1 MTSQVVHFAR
11 FRNDVITLFSRNFS
25 LSSADNHCMKKYI
38 SLFVIFSVFC
48 CACSAR
54 GKADTEVP
62 SEEVEYAFK
71 GDEPSVADTESEEEK
86 PLLPLYTLRQPQGQ
100 SVQLRESW
108 GYVMQSRLDEY
119 DNSIPLTDV
128 CFFSAEINCY
138 GELTSVPSRSRINTK
153 GARCHLVITCDSK
166 SLTHFILEPG
176 SKVRNNLL
184 KSIVKAGAAYD
195 GVQIDFELVPARDR
209 KNFISFLSDLRYMLG
224 KVKWFTVCV
233 PARFKLL
240 SEDIY
245 PYTEIA
251 NYCDRVFVMAYDE
264 HWSGSK
270 PGAVANIDWCRKVM
284 EYAKKSIPEKK
295 LIMGLPFY
303 GRTWAS
309 ETTAGAWYF
318 SGANRIMTEH
328 KVREVIYE
336 DEIPSFK
343 YTAQVE
349 VTGYFNDTY
358 SVLQLARLYE
368 EAGIKKMGV
377 WRIGQEDPAFWDWV
391 KISK

>member
-1 MTSQVVHFAR
+1 
-11 FRNDVITLFSRNFS
+11 
-25 LSSADNHCMKKYI
+25 MKKTI
-38 SLFVIFSVFC
+38 SLLLAFSVFC

-54 GKADTEVP
+54 GKADIEIPT
-62 SEEVEYAFK
+62 EEVEYALK
-71 GDEPSVADTESEEEK
+71 GDEPSVSTEPEEEK
-86 PLLPLYTLRQPQGQ
+86 PLLPLYTLREPTGKPL
-100 SVQLRESW
+100 QLRESW

-128 CFFSAEINCY
+128 CFFSAEVNCY
-138 GELTSVPSRSRINTK
+138 GELTAIPNRNRINTK

-176 SKVRNNLL
+176 SKVRTNLL
-184 KSIVKAGAAYD
+184 KAIVKAGAPYD

-209 KNFISFLSDLRYMLG
+209 KNFISFCSDLRYMLG
-224 KVKWFTVCV
+224 KAKWFSICV

-245 PYTEIA
+245 PYAEIA
-251 NYCDRVFVMAYDE
+251 SYCDRVFVMAYDE
-264 HWSGSK
+264 HWSGGR
-270 PGAVANIDWCRKVM
+270 PGAVASVDWCRKVM
-284 EYAKKSIPEKK
+284 EYAQKAIPPKK
-295 LIMGLPFY
+295 LVMGLPFY

-328 KVREVIYE
+328 KVEEVSYE
-336 DEIPSFK
+336 EEIPSFK

-349 VTGYFNDTY
+349 VTGYFNDAY
-358 SVLQLARLYE
+358 SVVELARLYE
-368 EAGIKKMGV
+368 KAGIQKMGF
-377 WRIGQEDPAFWDWV
+377 WRIGQEDPAFWNWV
-391 KISK
+391 KIVK

>member
-1 MTSQVVHFAR
+1 
-11 FRNDVITLFSRNFS
+11 
-25 LSSADNHCMKKYI
+25 MKKTI
-38 SLFVIFSVFC
+38 SLLIILSVFC

-54 GKADTEVP
+54 GKADIEVP

-71 GDEPSVADTESEEEK
+71 GDEPSVSEGEEQ
-86 PLLPLYTLRQPQGQ
+86 PLLPLYTLREPEGKP
-100 SVQLRESW
+100 VPLRESW

-138 GELTSVPSRSRINTK
+138 GELVSVPSRSKINTK
-153 GARCHLVITCDSK
+153 GARCHLVVVCDSK

-176 SKVRNNLL
+176 TKVRNNLL
-184 KSIVKAGAAYD
+184 KAIVKAAAPYD

-209 KNFISFLSDLRYMLG
+209 KNFISFCSDLRYMLG
-224 KVKWFTVCV
+224 KAKWFSICV

-245 PYTEIA
+245 PYSEIA

-264 HWSGSK
+264 HWSTSK
-270 PGAVANIDWCRKVM
+270 PGAVASI
-284 EYAKKSIPEKK
+284 EYAQKSIPPKK
-295 LIMGLPFY
+295 LVMGLPFY

-328 KVREVIYE
+328 QVEEVIYDE
-336 DEIPSFK
+336 DIPTFK

-358 SVLQLARLYE
+358 SVLQLARLYQN
-368 EAGIKKMGV
+368 AGIQKMGF
-377 WRIGQEDPAFWDWV
+377 WRIGQEDPEFWKWI

>member
-1 MTSQVVHFAR
+1 
-11 FRNDVITLFSRNFS
+11 
-25 LSSADNHCMKKYI
+25 MKKYF
-38 SLFVIFSVFC
+38 SLFVILSVFC
-48 CACSAR
+48 CASYAR
-54 GKADTEVP
+54 GKADLEIPTED
-62 SEEVEYAFK
+62 VEYAYK
-71 GDEPSVADTESEEEK
+71 GDEASVADSQPE
-86 PLLPLYTLRQPQGQ
+86 PMLPLYSLREPAGAPL
-100 SVQLRESW
+100 QLRESW

-138 GELTSVPSRSRINTK
+138 GELTAIPNRARINTK
-153 GARCHLVITCDSK
+153 GARCHLVVTCDSK
-166 SLTHFILEPG
+166 SLTHFILTPG
-176 SKVRNNLL
+176 SKERSNLL
-184 KSIVKAGAAYD
+184 KAIVKAGAPYD

-209 KNFISFLSDLRYMLG
+209 RNFINFLSDLRYMLG
-224 KVKWFTVCV
+224 KDKWFTVCV

-245 PYTEIA
+245 PYAEIA
-251 NYCDRVFVMAYDE
+251 SYCDRVFVMAYDE
-264 HWSGSK
+264 HWSGSSA
-270 PGAVANIDWCRKVM
+270 GAVASVDWCRKVM
-284 EYAKKSIPEKK
+284 EYAQKSIPPKK

-328 KVREVIYE
+328 KVTEVNY
-336 DEIPSFK
+336 DQDIPTFK
-343 YTAQVE
+343 YTAQVD

-358 SVLQLARLYE
+358 SVLQLARQYE
-368 EAGIKKMGV
+368 KAGIQKMGF
-377 WRIGQEDPAFWDWV
+377 WRIGQEDPDFWKWI

>member
-1 MTSQVVHFAR
+1 
-11 FRNDVITLFSRNFS
+11 
-25 LSSADNHCMKKYI
+25 MKRI
-38 SLFVIFSVFC
+38 SLLLILSVFC
-48 CACSAR
+48 SAVFAR
-54 GKADTEVP
+54 GKADNEVP
-62 SEEVEYAFK
+62 TEEVEIALK
-71 GDEPSVADTESEEEK
+71 GDEPSVVTTEPEEEK
-86 PLLPLYTLRQPQGQ
+86 PLLPLYTLNQATGNP
-100 SVQLRESW
+100 VKLRESW

-119 DNSIPLTDV
+119 DNNIPLTDV
-128 CFFSAEINCY
+128 CFFSAEVNCY
-138 GELTSVPSRSRINTK
+138 GELTSIPNRSRINTN

-184 KSIVKAGAAYD
+184 KAIVKAGAPYD

-209 KNFISFLSDLRYMLG
+209 KNFINFLSDLRYMLG
-224 KVKWFTVCV
+224 KAKWFTVCV

-245 PYTEIA
+245 PYSEIA

-264 HWSGSK
+264 HWSTSR
-270 PGAVANIDWCRKVM
+270 PGPVASIDWCRKVM
-284 EYAKKSIPEKK
+284 EYAQKSIPQKK

-303 GRTWAS
+303 GRTWAN

-328 KVREVIYE
+328 QVPEVTYV
-336 DEIPSFK
+336 DDIPTFK

-349 VTGYFNDTY
+349 VTGYFNDTW

-368 EAGIKKMGV
+368 DAGIQKMGF
-377 WRIGQEDPAFWDWV
+377 WRIGQEDPSFWNWI

>member
-1 MTSQVVHFAR
+1 
-11 FRNDVITLFSRNFS
+11 
-25 LSSADNHCMKKYI
+25 MKKTI
-38 SLFVIFSVFC
+38 SLLLALSVFY

-54 GKADTEVP
+54 GKADIEVP
-62 SEEVEYAFK
+62 TEDVEYAYK
-71 GDEPSVADTESEEEK
+71 GNEPSVLEPEEEK
-86 PLLPLYTLRQPQGQ
+86 PLLPLYELREPTG
-100 SVQLRESW
+100 SPVPLRESW

-119 DNSIPLTDV
+119 DNSIPLTDG

-138 GELTSVPSRSRINTK
+138 GELVSVPNRSRINTK

-184 KSIVKAGAAYD
+184 KAIVKAGSPYD

-209 KNFISFLSDLRYMLG
+209 KHFISFCSDLRYMLG
-224 KVKWFTVCV
+224 KAKWFSICV

-245 PYTEIA
+245 PYAEIA

-264 HWSGSK
+264 HWSTSR
-270 PGAVANIDWCRKVM
+270 PGAVASVDWCRKVM
-284 EYAKKSIPEKK
+284 EYAQKAIPPKK
-295 LIMGLPFY
+295 LIMGIPFY

-328 KVREVIYE
+328 KVPEVVYE
-336 DEIPSFK
+336 DDIPTFK
-343 YTAQVE
+343 YTAQVD

-368 EAGIKKMGV
+368 EAGIQKMGF
-377 WRIGQEDPAFWDWV
+377 WRIGQEDPAVWNWF
-391 KISK
+391 KITK

>member
-1 MTSQVVHFAR
+1 
-11 FRNDVITLFSRNFS
+11 
-25 LSSADNHCMKKYI
+25 MKRI
-38 SLFVIFSVFC
+38 SLLLILSVFC
-48 CACSAR
+48 SAVFAR
-54 GKADTEVP
+54 GKADNEVP
-62 SEEVEYAFK
+62 TEEVEIALK
-71 GDEPSVADTESEEEK
+71 GDEPSVVTTEPEEEK
-86 PLLPLYTLRQPQGQ
+86 PLLPLYTLNQATGNP
-100 SVQLRESW
+100 VKLRESW

-119 DNSIPLTDV
+119 DNNIPLTDV
-128 CFFSAEINCY
+128 CFFSAEVNCY
-138 GELTSVPSRSRINTK
+138 GELTSIPNRSRINTN

-184 KSIVKAGAAYD
+184 KAIVKAGAPYD

-209 KNFISFLSDLRYMLG
+209 KNFINFLSDLRYMLG
-224 KVKWFTVCV
+224 KAKWFTVCV

-245 PYTEIA
+245 PYSEIA

-264 HWSGSK
+264 HWSTSR
-270 PGAVANIDWCRKVM
+270 PGPVASIDWCRKVM
-284 EYAKKSIPEKK
+284 EYAQKSIPQKK

-328 KVREVIYE
+328 QVPEVTYV
-336 DEIPSFK
+336 DDIPTFK

-368 EAGIKKMGV
+368 DAGIQKMGF
-377 WRIGQEDPAFWDWV
+377 WRIGQEDPSFWNWI

>member
-1 MTSQVVHFAR
+1 
-11 FRNDVITLFSRNFS
+11 
-25 LSSADNHCMKKYI
+25 MKKYI
-38 SLFVIFSVFC
+38 SLFLILTVICNISF
-48 CACSAR
+48 AL
-54 GKADTEVP
+54 GKADIEIPTED
-62 SEEVEYAFK
+62 VEYALK
-71 GDEPSVADTESEEEK
+71 GDEPSVTNSEEK
-86 PLLPLYTLRQPQGQ
+86 PLTPLYTLRQPFG
-100 SVQLRESW
+100 SPINLRESW

-138 GELTSVPSRSRINTK
+138 GELVSVPNRNRINTN

-176 SKVRNNLL
+176 TKVRNNLL
-184 KSIVKAGAAYD
+184 KSIAKAGVPYD

-224 KVKWFTVCV
+224 KEKWFTVCV

-245 PYTEIA
+245 PYAEIA
-251 NYCDRVFVMAYDE
+251 QYSDRVFVMAYDE
-264 HWSGSK
+264 HWSSSK
-270 PGAVANIDWCRKVM
+270 PGPIASIDWCRKIM

-295 LIMGLPFY
+295 LIMGIPFY

-328 KVREVIYE
+328 QVSEVTYDE
-336 DEIPSFK
+336 DIPTFK
-343 YTAQVE
+343 YTAQVDI
-349 VTGYFNDTY
+349 TGYFNDTY
-358 SVLQLARLYE
+358 SCLELCRLYE
-368 EAGIKKMGV
+368 NEGIRKMGF
-377 WRIGQEDPAFWDWV
+377 WRVGQEDPEFWKWI
-391 KISK
+391 KILK